1 MTCLKTA
8 SAALVAGTI
17 AFGALA
23 SVSAPAFASDQ
34 GIEVKPVKQMKV
46 PQHKKSGKLIDVS
59 KKPHKKNDGFK
70 FAKFDKTFD
79 KQSKKEAKY
88 LAIGAAVGAI
98 GYALISEYRNNRD

>member
-1 MTCLKTA
+1 MTFLKTA

-17 AFGALA
+17 VFGAMA

-34 GIEVKPVKQMKV
+34 GFEVKPVKQMKTS
-46 PQHKKSGKLIDVS
+46 KKTVS
-59 KKPHKKNDGFK
+59 SAKFVSFDKKPHKKDESFK
-70 FAKFDKTFD
+70 VAKFD

-98 GYALISEYRNNRD
+98 GYALLSEYEKNRD